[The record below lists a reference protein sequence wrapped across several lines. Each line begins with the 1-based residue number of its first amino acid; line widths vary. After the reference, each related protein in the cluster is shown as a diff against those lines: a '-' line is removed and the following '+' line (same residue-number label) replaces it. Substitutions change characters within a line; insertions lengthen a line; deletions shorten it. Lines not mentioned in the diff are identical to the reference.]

1 MKTIWVISPPE
12 KLLNFLI
19 SGSIILDVEING
31 QIVGGNKMTQ
41 IEALKVNG
49 KTAQGIRIVAP
60 GGEGHPNMIVLTCD
74 KGYVMCGYLNAEA
87 AGKFG
92 DAAAIVG
99 GATFDE
105 ILANPVKA
113 VTEAAAALGIK
124 EGMTGAEAVE
134 LLSE

>member
-1 MKTIWVISPPE
+1 
-12 KLLNFLI
+12 
-19 SGSIILDVEING
+19 
-31 QIVGGNKMTQ
+31 MTQ

-60 GGEGHPNMIVLTCD
+60 GGEGHPNMIVITCD

-92 DAAAIVG
+92 DAAAVVG
-99 GATFDE
+99 GATFDD

-124 EGMTGAEAVE
+124 EGMTGAEAVV
-134 LLSE
+134 LLSK

>member
-1 MKTIWVISPPE
+1 
-12 KLLNFLI
+12 
-19 SGSIILDVEING
+19 
-31 QIVGGNKMTQ
+31 
-41 IEALKVNG
+41 
-49 KTAQGIRIVAP
+49 
-60 GGEGHPNMIVLTCD
+60 MIVLTCD